1 MSRFWLKVGGAARV
15 VLELVRGEGCSEE
28 IETSIG
34 QRFEAFF
41 APGVK
46 FRTVE
51 VQECRKT
58 KTGKRN
64 PIIWAW
70 RGQGA

>member
-1 MSRFWLKVGGAARV
+1 V
-15 VLELVRGEGCSEE
+15 VLEVVRGEGCSEE

-41 APGVK
+41 EPSVE
-46 FRTVE
+46 FRTVW
-51 VQECRKT
+51 VAECRKT